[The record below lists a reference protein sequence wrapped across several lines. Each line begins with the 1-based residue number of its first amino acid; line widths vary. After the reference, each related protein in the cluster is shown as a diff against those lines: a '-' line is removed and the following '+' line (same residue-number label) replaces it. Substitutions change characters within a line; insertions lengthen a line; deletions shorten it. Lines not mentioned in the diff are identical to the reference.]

1 MAIAVEFDLTGI
13 KPLLRTLQQM
23 PNVVRRRVLLPAA
36 ERAGEVLELSIA
48 SFIPV
53 NRKPKKKNAGHYR
66 YNLTS
71 VIRDYEATKSV
82 VVLVGAES
90 GTAPHAHFLEDG
102 TQQRFTNH
110 KTKYKLQ
117 VVGVRYSISR
127 GEAIVRTSK
136 EKRSQGSFL
145 KTKNQQASG
154 KIVNGKTKWKTPKAM
169 NRGVMPATHPVQRGV
184 NNAQSKLTAQL
195 KNDITRGLQEE
206 IQRMQNR

>member
-1 MAIAVEFDLTGI
+1 
-13 KPLLRTLQQM
+13 M

-48 SFIPV
+48 SFIPL
-53 NRKPKKKNAGHYR
+53 NKRPKKKSSGHYR

-90 GTAPHAHFLEDG
+90 GTAPHAHFLESG

-117 VVGVRYSISR
+117 AVGVRYAIAR
-127 GEAIVRTSK
+127 GEVVVKSSK
-136 EKRSQGSFL
+136 EKRSQGSFV
-145 KTKNQQASG
+145 KTKNQQAIG
-154 KIVNGKTKWKTPKAM
+154 KIVNGKKQWKTPTAL
-169 NRGVMPATHPVQRGV
+169 NRGRMPALQPVQRGV
-184 NNAQSKLTAQL
+184 TNAQSKLTAQL

-206 IQRMQNR
+206 IQRMQKG